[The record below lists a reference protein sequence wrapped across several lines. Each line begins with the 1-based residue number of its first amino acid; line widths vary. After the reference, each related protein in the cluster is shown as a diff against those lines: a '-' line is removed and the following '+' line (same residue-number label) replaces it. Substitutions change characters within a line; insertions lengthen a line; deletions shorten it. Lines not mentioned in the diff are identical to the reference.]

1 MRTIYNADEKLPELN
16 QNVIISIFGDNAE
29 YNAEYIGNGEF
40 NVDNIFYSWRDV
52 AYWANWGVGNDKL
65 QKI

>member
-52 AYWANWGVGNDKL
+52 AYWAN
-65 QKI
+65 